1 MFYDSSVSSAEVLK
15 TLPEIEELKRRCQ
28 ALAALDS
35 ILCPEWEYRYF
46 SFNASWAPGEALS
59 SMRNGEGD
67 DWLIL
72 WSPQGAI
79 IKGFVLASKMAEDCP
94 WPGVVD
100 SVPEEFAS
108 FVGEPA
114 FAIDKTTF
122 CLWRRTSDPSW
133 NVGPVDRPSGQ
144 DPDGCGKLLR
154 FLDGEP
160 ATYKAWGEEY
170 YGARLN
176 PRAIEQIYRHE
187 QLTEFLVRSLNP
199 KAKLRHLRPEIEEI
213 GYPLKKSGGNPR

>member
-1 MFYDSSVSSAEVLK
+1 MSSAANRNA
-15 TLPEIEELKRRCQ
+15 LPGIEDLRRLCQ
-28 ALAALDS
+28 ALATLDA

-46 SFNASWAPGEALS
+46 SFNGAWAPGELLS

-72 WSPQGAI
+72 FNSHGAI
-79 IKGFVLASKMAEDCP
+79 IKGFVMGSKMAKDCP

-100 SVPEEFAS
+100 AVPAEFSGFLA
-108 FVGEPA
+108 EPA

-122 CLWRRTSDPSW
+122 CFWRRYDDDSW
-133 NVGPVDRPSGQ
+133 QAGEIAHPRGD
-144 DPDGCGKLLR
+144 DPDGSGKLLR
-154 FLDGEP
+154 FLDREP
-160 ATYKAWGEEY
+160 STYQRWGEEY

-187 QLTEFLVRSLNP
+187 QLTEFLVRSLNH
-199 KAKLRHLRPEIEEI
+199 KVKLRDLRPEIEEI
-213 GYPLKKSGGNPR
+213 GYPL

>member
-1 MFYDSSVSSAEVLK
+1 MFYHSVVSSAEILK
-15 TLPEIEELKRRCQ
+15 TLPEIEDLKRRCQ
-28 ALAALDS
+28 ALATLDS

-46 SFNASWAPGEALS
+46 SFNDSWASGESLS

-72 WSPQGAI
+72 FGPHGAI

-100 SVPEEFAS
+100 SVPDDFSAFAD
-108 FVGEPA
+108 EPA

-122 CLWRRTSDPSW
+122 CLWRRSAEPSW
-133 NVGPVDRPSGQ
+133 EIGSISFPQAD
-144 DPDGCGKLLR
+144 DPDGSGKLLR
-154 FLDGEP
+154 FLDGNP
-160 ATYKAWGEEY
+160 TTYQEWGEEY
-170 YGARLN
+170 YGTRLN

-187 QLTEFLVRSLNP
+187 ELSEFLVRSLNS
-199 KAKLRHLRPEIEEI
+199 KARLRHLRPEIEEI
-213 GYPLKKSGGNPR
+213 GYPMKGDGS

>member
-1 MFYDSSVSSAEVLK
+1 MSTAETLSS
-15 TLPEIEELKRRCQ
+15 LPDVDELRRLCQ
-28 ALAALDS
+28 ALATLDA

-46 SFNASWAPGEALS
+46 SFNGSWAPGELLS

-72 WSPQGAI
+72 FNSQGAI
-79 IKGFVLASKMAEDCP
+79 VKGFVMASKMAENCP
-94 WPGVVD
+94 WSGVVD
-100 SVPEEFAS
+100 SVPSEFS
-108 FVGEPA
+108 GFLNEPA

-122 CLWRRTSDPSW
+122 CLWRRRSDDSW
-133 NVGPVDRPSGQ
+133 SAGEIDYPGGR
-144 DPDGCGKLLR
+144 DPDGSGKLLG

-160 ATYKAWGEEY
+160 STYQRWGEEY

-187 QLTEFLVRSLNP
+187 KLTEFLVRSLNP
-199 KAKLRHLRPEIEEI
+199 KVKLRDLRTEIEEI
-213 GYPLKKSGGNPR
+213 GYPL

>member
-1 MFYDSSVSSAEVLK
+1 MIYDSTVSSAKYLK
-15 TLPEIEELKRRCQ
+15 SLPDVESLKRRCQ

-46 SFNASWAPGEALS
+46 SFNASWAPGESLS

-72 WSPQGAI
+72 FSDQGAI
-79 IKGFVLASKMAEDCP
+79 VKGFVLASEMAEGCP

-100 SVPEEFAS
+100 AIPEEFAA

-114 FAIDKTTF
+114 FAIEKTTF
-122 CLWRRTSDPSW
+122 CAWRRHSDYAWST
-133 NVGPVDRPSGQ
+133 GPADMPEVE
-144 DPDGCGKLLR
+144 DPDGSAKLLR

-160 ATYKAWGEEY
+160 KTYQAWGEEY
-170 YGARLN
+170 YGTRLN
-176 PRAIEQIYRHE
+176 PRAIEQIYRHDR
-187 QLTEFLVRSLNP
+187 LSEFLVRSLNP
-199 KAKLRHLRPEIEEI
+199 KAKLRDLRQEIEDI
-213 GYPLKKSGGNPR
+213 GYPL

>member
-1 MFYDSSVSSAEVLK
+1 MFYHSAVSAAENLK
-15 TLPEIEELKRRCQ
+15 TLPGIDDLRRLCQ
-28 ALAALDS
+28 ALATLDA

-46 SFNASWAPGEALS
+46 SFNSAWGQGELLS

-72 WSPQGAI
+72 WNPHGAI
-79 IKGFVLASKMAEDCP
+79 VKGFVMASEMATESP

-100 SVPEEFAS
+100 AVPSEFS
-108 FVGEPA
+108 GFLHEPA

-122 CLWRRTSDPSW
+122 CLWRRHGDDSW
-133 NVGPVDRPSGQ
+133 HVGEIDYPKGP
-144 DPDGCGKLLR
+144 DPDGSGKLLR

-160 ATYKAWGEEY
+160 STYQRWGEEY

-176 PRAIEQIYRHE
+176 PPASEQTYRHE
-187 QLTEFLVRSLNP
+187 RLTEFLVRSLNP
-199 KAKLRHLRPEIEEI
+199 KVKLRDLRPEIEEI
-213 GYPLKKSGGNPR
+213 GYPL

>member
-1 MFYDSSVSSAEVLK
+1 MSSAENLRA
-15 TLPEIEELKRRCQ
+15 LPGIDDLQRLCQ
-28 ALAALDS
+28 ALATLDA

-46 SFNASWAPGEALS
+46 SFNGSWAPGELLS

-72 WSPQGAI
+72 FSPHGAI
-79 IKGFVLASKMAEDCP
+79 IKGFVMASAMATGSP

-100 SVPEEFAS
+100 SVSEEFS
-108 FVGEPA
+108 GFLSEPD

-122 CLWRRTSDPSW
+122 CLWRRHSDPSW
-133 NVGPVDRPSGQ
+133 SAGPIDYPRDE
-144 DPDGCGKLLR
+144 DPDGSGKLLR

-160 ATYKAWGEEY
+160 GTYQRWGEEY

-199 KAKLRHLRPEIEEI
+199 KVKLRDLRTEIEEI
-213 GYPLKKSGGNPR
+213 GYPL